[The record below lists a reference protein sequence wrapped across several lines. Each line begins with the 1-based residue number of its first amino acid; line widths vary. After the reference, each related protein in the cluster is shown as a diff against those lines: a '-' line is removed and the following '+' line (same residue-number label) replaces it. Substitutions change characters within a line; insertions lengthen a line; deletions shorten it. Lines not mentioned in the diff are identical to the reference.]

1 MDISILIVRGF
12 TKIISKW
19 DKTLFQKGAAST
31 TFYFKVGQ
39 RQLFQSGSMFISK
52 WGKRYFKVGQNF
64 ISKWGI
70 TDVIISIS
78 VLKFEKTQQNMDIF
92 LCGEEKMK
100 KACVIYPLFDLIFTM
115 TGTFTKND
123 SALEEFFYHFCINY

>member
-31 TFYFKVGQ
+31 TFYFKGGQ
-39 RQLFQSGSMFISK
+39 RQLFQSGSM
-52 WGKRYFKVGQNF
+52 F

>member
-1 MDISILIVRGF
+1 MGQNV
-12 TKIISKW
+12 ISKRGSF
-19 DKTLFQKGAAST
+19 DNL
-31 TFYFKVGQ
+31 
-39 RQLFQSGSMFISK
+39 LFQSGAETVISK
-52 WGKRYFKVGQNF
+52 WVYVYFKVGQNF

>member
-39 RQLFQSGSMFISK
+39 RQFFQSGSMFISK
-52 WGKRYFKVGQNF
+52 WGKILFRSGAV

-70 TDVIISIS
+70 TDVIIPIS
-78 VLKFEKTQQNMDIF
+78 VLRFKKTIQNMDIF

-100 KACVIYPLFDLIFTM
+100 KSCAIYPLFDLIFTM